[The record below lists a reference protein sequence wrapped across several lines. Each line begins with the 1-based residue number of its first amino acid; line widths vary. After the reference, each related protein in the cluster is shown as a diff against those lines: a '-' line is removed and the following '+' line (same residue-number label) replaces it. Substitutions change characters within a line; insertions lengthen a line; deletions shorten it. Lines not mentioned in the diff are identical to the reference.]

1 MSLCYSVAQLD
12 NSRDGVPLAENEQ
25 HPGKNDYA

>member
-25 HPGKNDYA
+25 HPIERNYS